1 MKEIIKEHGGAMFT
15 AAVVISVL
23 TIIFSAVTDSDG
35 NRGIVKI
42 IAAHM
47 DTEGIDYNAYIDY
60 GAYQSEIAK
69 DAPTIEYQG
78 TGSLVLGTVQV
89 ADYVKAHDYN
99 GQELAVKLSKSQSSI
114 ANKLR
119 ILKLEDSVKKLLLEH
134 HFTERHA
141 RALLKLPDEESRLF
155 VLAQMIQEEMNV
167 KKTEELVEATLEQ
180 MRPRFP
186 EKGEQKEK
194 RYVRSSDFRL
204 FTNTIKQSVEVIR
217 RSGVDVVYEDK
228 QDADCCEIL
237 IRIRKNAVESA

>member
-1 MKEIIKEHGGAMFT
+1 MKEIMKEHGGLLVT
-15 AAVVISVL
+15 VAVTICIL

-99 GQELAVKLSKSQSSI
+99 GQELAVKLLKFCDKDGNELTDQMDQASGTITFSS
-114 ANKLR
+114 AGMYSFTVKAV
-119 ILKLEDSVKKLLLEH
+119 DSGN
-134 HFTERHA
+134 R
-141 RALLKLPDEESRLF
+141 
-155 VLAQMIQEEMNV
+155 
-167 KKTEELVEATLEQ
+167 KTTV
-180 MRPRFP
+180 
-186 EKGEQKEK
+186 
-194 RYVRSSDFRL
+194 
-204 FTNTIKQSVEVIR
+204 VIH
-217 RSGVDVVYEDK
+217 VPVM
-228 QDADCCEIL
+228 
-237 IRIRKNAVESA
+237 